1 MPGAGKFEEIVK
13 SLGGEVLELE
23 APVKTVEQAAKATG
37 VDPGQIIKS
46 ILLITEKEGAVLAIV
61 DGRSRIDL
69 EKVGRRFGK
78 TRLAS
83 AREVKEVTGYE
94 VGELPPVGIPVKTL
108 IDPKV
113 LERSYVLGGGGAIN
127 RLIKIDP
134 HKIVEA
140 QNAEVESISIE
151 DR

>member
-1 MPGAGKFEEIVK
+1 F
-13 SLGGEVLELE
+13 
-23 APVKTVEQAAKATG
+23 
-37 VDPGQIIKS
+37 
-46 ILLITEKEGAVLAIV
+46 
-61 DGRSRIDL
+61 GR
-69 EKVGRRFGK
+69 

-83 AREVKEVTGYE
+83 TREVKEITGYE

-134 HKIVEA
+134 RKIVEA